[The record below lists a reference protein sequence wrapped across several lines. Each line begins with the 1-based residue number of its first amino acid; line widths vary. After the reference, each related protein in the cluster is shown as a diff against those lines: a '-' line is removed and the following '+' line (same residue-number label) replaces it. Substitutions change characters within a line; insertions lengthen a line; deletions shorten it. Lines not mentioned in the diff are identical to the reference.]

1 VVALKIFQRSAAKA
15 EKHSEIR
22 RRLFCFPYAGAG
34 AAIFRTW
41 PDLLPA
47 DVELCVPG
55 LPGRDAEIG
64 KPPVAEMTSLVDL
77 LSEQI
82 VPRLALPY
90 ALFGHS
96 MGAFVAFDL
105 AHEILRRNLRP
116 PSHLFV
122 AAQRG
127 ARLPYPEKPIFD
139 LPEESFL
146 SALVA
151 RYDSIPKA
159 IMEQAEFM
167 KLLLPTLRADIT
179 LVEDYRYR
187 AAGPL
192 GCPII
197 VFGGLEDRRV
207 NRSQLEAWS
216 VETSA
221 RCSMHLLPGGHF
233 FLNSAR
239 AELLAQ
245 ICREL
250 NS

>member
-1 VVALKIFQRSAAKA
+1 VKVFQRSGTKA
-15 EKHSEIR
+15 DKNTEIR
-22 RRLFCFPYAGAG
+22 RRLFCLPYAGAG

-64 KPPVAEMTSLVDL
+64 TAPIADMSLLVDR

-82 VPRLALPY
+82 VPQLTLPY

-96 MGAFVAFDL
+96 MGAFIAFDL
-105 AHEILRRNLRP
+105 AHEISRRNLRP
-116 PSHLFV
+116 PSHLCV

-127 ARLPYPEKPIFD
+127 PRLSYPETPIFD
-139 LPEESFL
+139 LPEERFL
-146 SALVA
+146 SAVIA

-167 KLLLPTLRADIT
+167 KLLLPTLRADFT

-187 AAGPL
+187 AERPL
-192 GCPII
+192 GCPIV

-207 NRSQLEAWS
+207 DRSQLEAWS
-216 VETSA
+216 LETYA
-221 RCSMHLLPGGHF
+221 RCTVHLLPGGHF
-233 FLNSAR
+233 FINSAR
-239 AELLAQ
+239 AELLGL

-250 NS
+250 GA